1 MTRRCGGHSL
11 CVSSGSI
18 SHFECKVHFTHDHN
32 TDSHRHTRSNSSGNA
47 HSQSRTKSLLT
58 TPLALTD
65 LIEADGSSPQPQR
78 NSSTHDWALNT
89 SSTTGSASSSSNG
102 LYSGASGSLRPISR
116 HTKSTSIDS
125 LPRPPS
131 SQSGVSASVGQH
143 SGSGW
148 SPTTTRS
155 TGFNI
160 DDYVSSDDDS
170 FTTTTRKRPTAEGE
184 EELLFKGSYGATG
197 AELPGLLESM
207 IMGANCSPLP
217 PPSRVVGFRGTSQ
230 LLSNPSPLAEEAE
243 EDDGEYDNDAAEG
256 PDIDDVRPAGHR
268 RGQPFTPPFS
278 QTQHHAQQSA
288 EQYRNF
294 GGGGNK
300 QSAKPRAQSNMTPS
314 WLPSDDWVLRPG
326 SRLSQIK
333 RPTTASSTTSNPRPM
348 SSESNDTSRPSP
360 TSRGQSRLS
369 AFGTFPIRNLTA
381 ADIEGVKRTNGSNSS
396 SSTTANKKELATSSS
411 GKEESDPAVLAVR
424 LRKEAKSRKREEE
437 ARTIREK
444 RMTRAF
450 GRIDQDTLA
459 ALEEQDDGGEMETRG
474 RTRVR
479 IPKGKSVVIAS

>member
-1 MTRRCGGHSL
+1 M
-11 CVSSGSI
+11 
-18 SHFECKVHFTHDHN
+18 
-32 TDSHRHTRSNSSGNA
+32 
-47 HSQSRTKSLLT
+47 
-58 TPLALTD
+58 
-65 LIEADGSSPQPQR
+65 
-78 NSSTHDWALNT
+78 
-89 SSTTGSASSSSNG
+89 
-102 LYSGASGSLRPISR
+102 
-116 HTKSTSIDS
+116 
-125 LPRPPS
+125 
-131 SQSGVSASVGQH
+131 SASVGQH

-170 FTTTTRKRPTAEGE
+170 FITTTKKRPTAEGE

-207 IMGANCSPLP
+207 IMGASCSP
-217 PPSRVVGFRGTSQ
+217 PPSRVVGFRGTTSQ
-230 LLSNPSPLAEEAE
+230 LLSSPSPLPEESE
-243 EDDGEYDNDAAEG
+243 EGEYDDDAAEG
-256 PDIDDVRPAGHR
+256 PDIDDVRPVGHR

-278 QTQHHAQQSA
+278 QTQHAHSERTLAGA
-288 EQYRNF
+288 
-294 GGGGNK
+294 K
-300 QSAKPRAQSNMTPS
+300 QPAKPRAQSNMTPS

-333 RPTTASSTTSNPRPM
+333 RPTTSSSTTSNPGPM
-348 SSESNDTSRPSP
+348 SSEDNNVNNNARPSP

-369 AFGTFPIRNLTA
+369 AFGTLPLRDPTA
-381 ADIEGVKRTNGSNSS
+381 ADIEGVKRANGGGSSNSITSPS
-396 SSTTANKKELATSSS
+396 SKESATSWS
-411 GKEESDPAVLAVR
+411 GKEETDPAVLAVR

-450 GRIDQDTLA
+450 GRVDEDALA
-459 ALEEQDDGGEMETRG
+459 AQEEQDDGEMETRG

-479 IPKGKSVVIAS
+479 IPKGKSVVITS